1 MTSFKR
7 LAAIATLRC
16 FMATVAFASPA
27 QASGDFASNAAT
39 RTLTEDMVQP
49 IHAGMTATEVLAI
62 IGPPLRKIRFDRSAT
77 TAWDYRFKDSWGYRA
92 EFSVIVDDNG
102 IVVSKVAVRQDP

>member
-16 FMATVAFASPA
+16 FMATVAFVSPA
-27 QASGDFASNAAT
+27 QAGVDFGSNAAT

-49 IHAGMTATEVLAI
+49 IHAGMTATEVLEAARI
-62 IGPPLRKIRFDRSAT
+62 ELARLGGMVHAAVCDLAMKRRSRATSRKPQPRWAAST
-77 TAWDYRFKDSWGYRA
+77 CW
-92 EFSVIVDDNG
+92 
-102 IVVSKVAVRQDP
+102 